1 MSTNNYRVHRF
12 DLRTTVDQSKQEQFL
27 NSLEGEIVAIIPNI
41 TVTPF
46 TWASRVDFLLIV
58 EKVG

>member
-1 MSTNNYRVHRF
+1 MKYKVHRF
-12 DLRTTVDQSKQEQFL
+12 NLSMTANQRELEQFL
-27 NSLEGEIVAIIPNI
+27 NSLEGEIIAIIPNV

-58 EKVG
+58 EKVRKI

>member
-1 MSTNNYRVHRF
+1 MKYRVHRF
-12 DLRTTVDQSKQEQFL
+12 DLQMTADQRELEQFL
-27 NSLEGEIVAIIPNI
+27 NNLVGEIIAIIPNV